1 MAVAQKYTKSGMVKR
16 VYFVVLTLGFFAIS
30 AAVPPQPANDTD
42 ILKLDQDL
50 SSCNGFTIVE
60 TNILAL
66 QDAFN
71 KKKLTA
77 KQLTECYI
85 KRIQAIDPYLHSVIE
100 VNADAM
106 AIAEQL
112 DEERTQKG
120 PRGPLHGIP
129 ILVKDNIATK
139 DSMNTTAGSL
149 ALLHSKVPRDAFII
163 KKLREAGAIILGKA
177 NLAEW
182 SGFRSPNS
190 KEGWSARGG
199 QCVSPYVLSASPSAS
214 SSGSGTSVAANLA
227 AASIGTE
234 THSSITGPASRGFIV
249 GIKPTVGLTSR
260 DGIIPVSHSQ
270 DSVGPMTRTV
280 EDAALILSVISGA
293 DVRDAATEVVKG
305 KQLLNY
311 TEYLKKDL
319 QGIRLGVP
327 RNLFWDKN
335 DLGDDLATFEQALAK
350 LKELGGTVLD
360 PVNLVSDAEMADLAA
375 NKPTFWNSPNNSEV
389 IVLTTEFKHDLNKYL
404 TDLEQ
409 TPIRTLADAITF
421 NNAHKAE
428 EMSLFGQE
436 VFIVSQNTTG
446 IEDPVY
452 KAALASGH
460 KKFRDGETGI
470 DTLMTKHGV
479 DVLVLPAY
487 GKVPFATSTAVAGY
501 PIISVP
507 IALDKDGLPYGL
519 VFISGSLREDVL
531 FRVAYAFEQAT
542 KARVA
547 PTYKKCC
554 TRFDLYP

>member
-1 MAVAQKYTKSGMVKR
+1 MVNK
-16 VYFVVLTLGFFAIS
+16 VYLVVLALGFFALS
-30 AAVPPQPANDTD
+30 AAAPLQPANDTD
-42 ILKLDQDL
+42 ILELDRDL
-50 SSCNGFTIVE
+50 SSCNGVTIVE

-71 KKKLTA
+71 NKKLTA

-85 KRIQAIDPYLHSVIE
+85 KRIRAIDPYLHSVIE
-100 VNADAM
+100 VNPDAM

-112 DEERTQKG
+112 DTERGQKG

-149 ALLHSKVPRDAFII
+149 ALQGSKVPRDAFII
-163 KKLREAGAIILGKA
+163 KKLREAGAVILGKA

-182 SGFRSPNS
+182 ANFRSTNS

-227 AASIGTE
+227 VASIGTE
-234 THSSITGPASRGFIV
+234 TDGSITAPASRGFIV

-260 DGIIPVSHSQ
+260 DGVIPISHSQ
-270 DSVGPMTRTV
+270 DSIGPMTRTV
-280 EDAALILSVISGA
+280 EDAALILSVISGYDA
-293 DVRDAATEVVKG
+293 RDAATEVAKG
-305 KQLLNY
+305 KPPLNY
-311 TEYLKKDL
+311 TEFLKKDL
-319 QGIRLGVP
+319 QGIKLGVP
-327 RNLFWDKN
+327 RNLFWDKGA
-335 DLGDDLATFEQALAK
+335 LGDDLATFEQALAK

-375 NKPTFWNSPNNSEV
+375 NKPTFWTDPNNSES

-404 TDLEQ
+404 SELEQ
-409 TPIRTLADAITF
+409 TPIRTLADAIAF
-421 NNAHKAE
+421 NEAHKAE
-428 EMSLFGQE
+428 EMPLFGQE
-436 VFIVSQNTTG
+436 LFLASQNTTG
-446 IEDPVY
+446 LEDPAY
-452 KAALASGH
+452 RAALASGH

-479 DVLVLPAY
+479 DALVLPAY
-487 GKVPFATSTAVAGY
+487 GNVPFSTPSAVAGY

-554 TRFDLYP
+554 TRFDLYPKQN